1 MAKLLD
7 ENKNRNLPATP
18 QSGVPAIAMELHG
31 DNSTQVGYAEKVE
44 RNTTIVIA
52 GTGAERT
59 QQAMNGRHY
68 STDYYHL
75 FCIGIE
81 DYSKSHFMVDGSRAL
96 TECIAPDLKEK
107 YGKLNTPEII
117 DELMSFPALFTSE
130 NHAYGSTDEAHIAYF
145 GIVTG
150 IKVREHGIQ
159 VYFQILT
166 QIAQQR
172 LNELSTELGF
182 NNRYFTNE
190 LNRTHWTIKRIDLVE
205 TLHDAYLPVCK
216 LN

>member
-7 ENKNRNLPATP
+7 EDKNRKLPSLP
-18 QSGVPAIAMELHG
+18 NGNVPAIAMELRG
-31 DNSTQVGYAEKVE
+31 NNSTQVGYAEKVE
-44 RNTTIVIA
+44 SNTTIVIA
-52 GTGAERT
+52 GASAERT

-81 DYSKSHFMVDGSRAL
+81 DYSKAYFMVDGSRAL
-96 TECIAPDLKEK
+96 TECIASDLKEK

-130 NHAYGSTDEAHIAYF
+130 NHSYGSTDEAHVAYF
-145 GIVTG
+145 GIVTD
-150 IKVREHGIQ
+150 IKIRENGIQ

-166 QIAQQR
+166 KIAQQR
-172 LNELSTELGF
+172 LNELSAELGF

>member
-1 MAKLLD
+1 MAKLLNET
-7 ENKNRNLPATP
+7 ENHNLPA
-18 QSGVPAIAMELHG
+18 SSSKGVPAIAMELHG

-52 GTGAERT
+52 GAGSERT

-81 DYSKSHFMVDGSRAL
+81 DYTKGYFMVDGSRAL

-130 NHAYGSTDEAHIAYF
+130 NHSYGSTDETHIAYF

-150 IKVREHGIQ
+150 IKVREYGVQ

-166 QIAQQR
+166 QIPQQR
-172 LNELSTELGF
+172 LNERSLELGF

-190 LNRTHWTIKRIDLVE
+190 LNRTHWTIKRISIL
-205 TLHDAYLPVCK
+205 
-216 LN
+216 

>member
-1 MAKLLD
+1 MAKLLNET
-7 ENKNRNLPATP
+7 ENHNLPA
-18 QSGVPAIAMELHG
+18 SSSKGVPAIAMELHG

-52 GTGAERT
+52 GAGSERT

-81 DYSKSHFMVDGSRAL
+81 DYTKGYFMVDGSRAL

-130 NHAYGSTDEAHIAYF
+130 NHSYGSTDETHIAYF

-150 IKVREHGIQ
+150 IKVREYGVQ
-159 VYFQILT
+159 VLT

-172 LNELSTELGF
+172 LNELSMELGF